1 MKNLKKVLAMVLAF
15 ACTFTMFAG
24 AKVFEDVPAGSDYS
38 EAITMLSDLGIIQG
52 KDDGKYH
59 PEDTITRAEACALI
73 ARMMTGDPNVSQ
85 YVGAQNF
92 SDVVS
97 GSWKDSAIGYCYI
110 NNIVIGVGN
119 NKFEPDRAITDAEFI
134 TMVVRA
140 MGYETPDMAQGYP
153 YTYMSNAQAI
163 GLMDGVDMV
172 ANTDA
177 LRGEDAQVIY
187 NALFADYA
195 RGAKLVNTTHGTSVE
210 QYPTLAESVWGL
222 ERAAVGVWRRST
234 TDDEVMEL
242 TTCQA
247 HTWVITGKSLEVG
260 DVDMFEAYPID
271 DDGTYLYDHGQK
283 SDNEPYYF
291 TYNGDMA
298 NIADLKGYQVELWGM
313 GAHDEPELT
322 EVTDENGDRRKVY
335 VYSNDW
341 DINAIK
347 TVNGQTKYDYTPA
360 DESLPD
366 VDLDEVRG
374 FVGGTF
380 ISNDVDDYIKWG
392 NDNDSHLSESTVEDA
407 MQTKNSASYRV
418 VDWDSDGTAD
428 FVVGDIYSYY
438 EVKSV
443 TSSKIR
449 LGGFDGRTEFVLDLD
464 GETTGVDI
472 GDDNGD
478 AYTIV
483 AEFPDDIAE
492 GDIIQVSSDEV
503 VGKKEITSTWTIE
516 VVEPE
521 TKEITSISSKKGVE
535 FDNELIHDAEFYD
548 ENQYYFEEGEG
559 NNPNGLDVYNDL
571 NEDSADLWDLYLDN
585 NGFIIKMDESEGAY
599 NGYIFITGAD
609 QGNNSST
616 GNRRNAMISGVN
628 GENEYM
634 EDLELTRNA
643 NVEVWDEDAD
653 NGNGDYVDGFDD
665 REFNRA
671 AGNVKGRVFK
681 YTLNDDGDVTRL
693 VEVACENASGD
704 YTYNEE
710 NNSVRTE
717 VDDFDQNYGEEG
729 TRNWLQTADVIF
741 AVEVNDEEWDTLTH
755 DVTIPAVGTVT
766 ADVENG
772 ESIVAGTSLNMSA
785 GDDTVNIDDIDADN
799 VIAID
804 YTDIPDINNMNGA
817 SPAAR
822 GVKYN
827 VDNAKDEIESAV
839 LGVDD
844 LNDFKSTS
852 TKVALVSQID
862 WNAKGDKAD
871 TYDITAYVNGEEGT
885 EFNTVDVDDMTVNG
899 RTSDQRSIINR
910 INSRIEEEDRNG
922 VYAELRFNKDGK
934 VTEMN
939 IINDTAAYDGAY
951 GNDGAND
958 EAVYN
963 VASVDEHYTVV
974 RAVVNLRNDGDYL
987 MVTPTSIIEDKDGNA
1002 KLTTVDNAEFE
1013 RFYDLESDTAY
1024 FKLNDAPR
1032 IDDELAD
1039 GSLAFDGQFMNAYDH
1054 GFVDGYEVEAGD
1066 KADLVSWIDSIND
1079 EYEDSYCVAD
1089 VVIDDT
1095 TPADGDS
1102 VVAVY
1107 YYEDAVDEYNELTG
1121 DMTLNDDDA
1130 EDGLSVEYG
1139 ERVDANVTVDDFDEF
1154 SGRVRVAV
1162 TNNAGYSWNAEGREG
1177 VDITL
1182 PAGEMAVGEYTVT
1195 ASAWNTAAETWQVVD
1210 RDTLTIRKTARAT
1223 SVYTAMNIAGDAE
1236 KDSYTA
1242 GEDVVFVVVD
1252 GQKDYQDGVYP
1263 EFTVENNRRDVQYRI
1278 LDARPVA
1285 NDPNKVC
1292 YELKLVDALEIGEGQ
1307 ETGDLVVTLNETS
1320 NYSAVDNSEQNNDSV
1335 VTVVAAPTDL
1345 PTITNATAAKGG
1357 KTIVVTIAGGNV
1369 RDYMDPAMWHGVW
1382 QGNEYDVTNVTFD
1395 DNSNTLTLTVG
1406 GDWTTTAS
1414 TSYQVVYGTDGHS
1427 VSFSFTTGA

>member
-1 MKNLKKVLAMVLAF
+1 MV
-15 ACTFTMFAG
+15 
-24 AKVFEDVPAGSDYS
+24 
-38 EAITMLSDLGIIQG
+38 
-52 KDDGKYH
+52 
-59 PEDTITRAEACALI
+59 
-73 ARMMTGDPNVSQ
+73 
-85 YVGAQNF
+85 
-92 SDVVS
+92 
-97 GSWKDSAIGYCYI
+97 
-110 NNIVIGVGN
+110 
-119 NKFEPDRAITDAEFI
+119 
-134 TMVVRA
+134 
-140 MGYETPDMAQGYP
+140 QGYP

-322 EVTDENGDRRKVY
+322 EVTDENGDRKKVY

-472 GDDNGD
+472 DGQD
-478 AYTIV
+478 YTIT

-492 GDIIQVSSDEV
+492 GDIIQVSTEEV
-503 VGKKEITSTWTIE
+503 VAKKTINSTWTIE

-535 FDNELIHDAEFYD
+535 FDDELIHDAETYNRVD
-548 ENQYYFEEGEG
+548 YFFDGTDDTY
-559 NNPNGLDVYNDL
+559 NGL
-571 NEDSADLWDLYLDN
+571 NEDSSDLWDLYLDN

-634 EDLELTRNA
+634 EDLELTSNA
-643 NVEVWDEDAD
+643 SVEVWDEDDAE
-653 NGNGDYVDGFDD
+653 YVDGFDD
-665 REFNRA
+665 REFNNA

-693 VEVACENASGD
+693 VEVACENESANYS
-704 YTYNEE
+704 YNEE
-710 NNSVRTE
+710 SNAVDSLDFSDNRTE
-717 VDDFDQNYGEEG
+717 
-729 TRNWLQTADVIF
+729 RNWLQSADVIF
-741 AVEVNDEEWDTLTH
+741 AVEVNADEWGSTVGIDTDANPDEYYNVNTLTE
-755 DVTIPAVGTVT
+755 GTRL
-766 ADVENG
+766 G
-772 ESIVAGTSLNMSA
+772 MSN
-785 GDDTVNIDDIDADN
+785 GDDTLNIDDIDADN
-799 VIAID
+799 VIAVD
-804 YTDIPDINNMNGA
+804 YTDIPDIGNYRSGA
-817 SPAAR
+817 NPSAR
-822 GVKYN
+822 GVKFN
-827 VDNAKDEIESAV
+827 VDNAKDEIESVV

-852 TKVALVSQID
+852 TKVALLTQID

-871 TYDITAYVNGEEGT
+871 TYDITAYVNGEEDT
-885 EFNTVDVDDMTVNG
+885 EFNSIDYTDMTVNG
-899 RTSDQRSIINR
+899 DTNDTAVRNHLDEINEL
-910 INSRIEEEDRNG
+910 IEDDGRNG

-934 VTEMN
+934 VTE
-939 IINDTAAYDGAY
+939 INVIDDTRDYADNGVAD
-951 GNDGAND
+951 NNL

-963 VASVDEHYTVV
+963 RASEDAHYTVV
-974 RAVVNLRNDGDYL
+974 RAVVNLRNNGDYL
-987 MVTPTSIIEDKDGNA
+987 MVTPTSIVRDADGNW
-1002 KLTTVDNAEFE
+1002 KLTTVDNAEFDYYYE
-1013 RFYDLESDTAY
+1013 LGGDTAY
-1024 FKLNDAPR
+1024 FQLS
-1032 IDDELAD
+1032 D
-1039 GSLAFDGQFMNAYDH
+1039 GPAISGHNGEFMNAYTQAFSD
-1054 GFVDGYEVEAGD
+1054 DLSVETGD

-1079 EYEDSYCVAD
+1079 EYEDAYCVAD

-1095 TPADGDS
+1095 NPTDSDS

-1107 YYEDAVDEYNELTG
+1107 YYEDQVDEYNELSG
-1121 DMTLNDDDA
+1121 GMTLNDTADNLA
-1130 EDGLSVEYG
+1130 VEYG
-1139 ERVDANVTVDDFDEF
+1139 ANVDANVNVDDFDEF
-1154 SGRVRVAV
+1154 NGRVRVTV
-1162 TNNAGYSWNAEGREG
+1162 TNAAGADMQQTEGRELA
-1177 VDITL
+1177 DIALRNDL
-1182 PAGEMAVGEYTVT
+1182 PVGTYTVV
-1195 ASAWNTAAETWQVVD
+1195 AEAWNTAARVWQPVD
-1210 RDTLTIRKTARAT
+1210 TDTLTITETARAT
-1223 SVYTAMNIAGDAE
+1223 DVYTVKNIEGEED
-1236 KDSYTA
+1236 KDTYTA
-1242 GEDVVFVVVD
+1242 DEDVVFVVVE
-1252 GQKDYQDGVYP
+1252 GQKDNAEP
-1263 EFTVENNRRDVQYRI
+1263 TFTVLNNRREVQYTI
-1278 LDARPVA
+1278 ADARELA
-1285 NDPNKVC
+1285 GDKVC
-1292 YELKLVDALEIGEGQ
+1292 YELKLADALEIGEGQ
-1307 ETGDLVVTLNETS
+1307 AAGDLVVELDAAP
-1320 NYSAVDNSEQNNDSV
+1320 NYSKVTNEEDN
-1335 VTVVAAPTDL
+1335 VTVNPAPVATKVATINKVSDSTGTDST
-1345 PTITNATAAKGG
+1345 PSTYTARVNGASANVTYTVTITGG
-1357 KTIVVTIAGGNV
+1357 NIAGKFEENIVVADELSASELAAQIVALVNEKSSKVNAVQGADDDTFTISTDENSSNALV
-1369 RDYMDPAMWHGVW
+1369 VS
-1382 QGNEYDVTNVTFD
+1382 VTV
-1395 DNSNTLTLTVG
+1395 
-1406 GDWTTTAS
+1406 A
-1414 TSYQVVYGTDGHS
+1414 Q
-1427 VSFSFTTGA
+1427 

>member
-140 MGYETPDMAQGYP
+140 MGYETPDMVQGYP

-163 GLMDGVDMV
+163 GLLDGVNMV

-234 TDDEVMEL
+234 TDDQVMEL

-247 HTWVITGKSLEVG
+247 HTWVITGKRLTVG
-260 DVDMFEAYPID
+260 NVDMFEAYPID
-271 DDGTYLYDHGQK
+271 DDATELYEDGQK
-283 SDNEPYYF
+283 NHQNVPYYF

-313 GAHDEPELT
+313 GAHDEPELE
-322 EVTDENGDRRKVY
+322 EVTDIDGNDEEGY
-335 VYSNDW
+335 VYSNEW
-341 DINAIK
+341 DVNAIK
-347 TVNGQTKYDYTPA
+347 TVNGQTAYNYTPA
-360 DESLPD
+360 DNALPD

-374 FVGGTF
+374 FVGGT
-380 ISNDVDDYIKWG
+380 IDSDINWGDD
-392 NDNDSHLSESTVEDA
+392 HMAESEVEDA
-407 MQTKNSASYRV
+407 LETKNSASYRV

-428 FVVGDIYSYY
+428 FITGDIYKYF

-443 TSSKIR
+443 TSKTVR

-472 GDDNGD
+472 GDGNDD
-478 AYTIV
+478 VYTIV

-503 VGKKEITSTWTIE
+503 VGKKEITSTWTVEI
-516 VVEPE
+516 VEPE

-548 ENQYYFEEGEG
+548 ENQYYFEEDEG
-559 NNPNGLDVYNDL
+559 NNPDGLDVYNDL
-571 NEDSADLWDLYLDN
+571 NENSADLWDLYLDN
-585 NGFIIKMDESEGAY
+585 NGFIIKMDEAEAAY

-609 QGNNSST
+609 QGNNTST

-653 NGNGDYVDGFDD
+653 NGNGDYVDGYDD
-665 REFNRA
+665 REFNVD
-671 AGNVKGRVFK
+671 AGNIKGRVFK

-693 VEVACENASGD
+693 VEVACENASAD
-704 YTYNEE
+704 YDYND
-710 NNSVRTE
+710 NSTAVTTVRDTALE
-717 VDDFDQNYGEEG
+717 ATGMNYGEAG
-729 TRNWLQTADVIF
+729 ARNWLQTADVIF
-741 AVEVNDEEWDTLTH
+741 AVEVEDDEWLN
-755 DVTIPAVGTVT
+755 VNGAGTG
-766 ADVENG
+766 N
-772 ESIVAGTSLNMSA
+772 IVAGSQLGGGW
-785 GDDTVNIDDIDADN
+785 GDDNSFWDVDMDADN

-804 YTDIPDINNMNGA
+804 YTDIPDIHRANGA

-822 GVKYN
+822 GIKYN

-1032 IDDELAD
+1032 IDDERAD

-1079 EYEDSYCVAD
+1079 EYEDAYCVAD
-1089 VVIDDT
+1089 VVIDNT
-1095 TPADGDS
+1095 TPTQDSS

-1107 YYEDAVDEYNELTG
+1107 YYEDTVDEYNALTG
-1121 DMTLNDDDA
+1121 SMTLNDDDA

-1195 ASAWNTAAETWQVVD
+1195 ASAWNTAAETWQEVD

-1320 NYSAVDNSEQNNDSV
+1320 NYSAVDNSEQNTDGV
-1335 VTVVAAPTDL
+1335 EVVAAPVET
-1345 PTITNATAAKGG
+1345 
-1357 KTIVVTIAGGNV
+1357 
-1369 RDYMDPAMWHGVW
+1369 Y
-1382 QGNEYDVTNVTFD
+1382 EY
-1395 DNSNTLTLTVG
+1395 TLTVAG
-1406 GDWTTTAS
+1406 VAP
-1414 TSYQVVYGTDGHS
+1414 
-1427 VSFSFTTGA
+1427 TTGGSIVVAYESANGNSYEQTISYGNGASFDAIAKMIADALNNKTALDATVDANVVTVSADYAVTFNIDDSNGDGATVAVAEVTE

>member
-92 SDVVS
+92 TDVAK

-140 MGYETPDMAQGYP
+140 MGYETPDMVQGYP

-247 HTWVITGKSLEVG
+247 HTWVITGKRLTVG
-260 DVDMFEAYPID
+260 NVDMFEAYPID

-322 EVTDENGDRRKVY
+322 EVTDENGDRKKVY

-380 ISNDVDDYIKWG
+380 ISNDVDDYIKWS

-407 MQTKNSASYRV
+407 MQTKNSASYRI

-428 FVVGDIYSYY
+428 FITGDIYKYY

-472 GDDNGD
+472 GDENGD

-483 AEFPDDIAE
+483 AEFPDDIEE

-503 VGKKEITSTWTIE
+503 VGKKEITSTWTVEI
-516 VVEPE
+516 VEPE

-559 NNPNGLDVYNDL
+559 NNPDGLDVYNDL

-585 NGFIIKMDESEGAY
+585 NGFIIKMDEAEAAY

-822 GVKYN
+822 GIKYN
-827 VDNAKDEIESAV
+827 VDASKDEIESVV

-1079 EYEDSYCVAD
+1079 EYEDAYCVAD

-1107 YYEDAVDEYNELTG
+1107 YYEDAVDEYNKLTG
-1121 DMTLNDDDA
+1121 GMTLNATNAAADDHTYTADY
-1130 EDGLSVEYG
+1130 DT
-1139 ERVDANVTVDDFDEF
+1139 NVSATVSVDDFDEF
-1154 SGRVRVAV
+1154 DGRVRVTV
-1162 TNNAGYSWNAEGREG
+1162 TGEDYSWTSANSAENAAIPLG
-1177 VDITL
+1177 TL
-1182 PAGEMAVGEYTVT
+1182 DVGNYNVVAE
-1195 ASAWNTAAETWQVVD
+1195 AWNTAAEDWQHID
-1210 RDTLTIRKTARAT
+1210 TDTLEINKIARADSIAFMKDHST
-1223 SVYTAMNIAGDAE
+1223 DTEKTDAYVEDTTTIFVKINGLEGQTVDQLTADDFIVGTANTENLGVASVKAYNNDTVELTLARGLRLDE
-1236 KDSYTA
+1236 GTDA
-1242 GEDVVFVVVD
+1242 GEV
-1252 GQKDYQDGVYP
+1252 
-1263 EFTVENNRRDVQYRI
+1263 R
-1278 LDARPVA
+1278 
-1285 NDPNKVC
+1285 
-1292 YELKLVDALEIGEGQ
+1292 
-1307 ETGDLVVTLNETS
+1307 VTLVGTK
-1320 NYSAVDNSEQNNDSV
+1320 NYSEVEVKHD
-1335 VTVVAAPTDL
+1335 VVAAPTDL
-1345 PTITNATAAKGG
+1345 PIITNATAAAKDGN
-1357 KTIVVTIAGGNV
+1357 TIVVTIAGGNV

-1382 QGNEYDVTNVTFD
+1382 NGNEYDVTNVTFD

-1406 GDWTTTAS
+1406 GDWRTTAS

>member
-92 SDVVS
+92 TDVAK

-140 MGYETPDMAQGYP
+140 MGYETPDMVQGYP

-222 ERAAVGVWRRST
+222 ERAAVGVWQRSNR
-234 TDDEVMEL
+234 DDETLEL

-374 FVGGTF
+374 FVGGT
-380 ISNDVDDYIKWG
+380 IDSDINWGDDHMAEG
-392 NDNDSHLSESTVEDA
+392 DVEDA
-407 MQTKNSASYRV
+407 LETKNSASYRV

-443 TSSKIR
+443 TSKTVR

-472 GDDNGD
+472 GDGNDD
-478 AYTIV
+478 VYTIV

-503 VGKKEITSTWTIE
+503 VGKKEITSTWTVEI
-516 VVEPE
+516 VEPE

-559 NNPNGLDVYNDL
+559 NNPDGLDVYNDL

-585 NGFIIKMDESEGAY
+585 NGFIIKMDEAEAAY

-609 QGNNSST
+609 QGNNTST

-653 NGNGDYVDGFDD
+653 NGNGDYVDGYDD
-665 REFNRA
+665 REFNVD
-671 AGNVKGRVFK
+671 AGNIKGRVFK

-693 VEVACENASGD
+693 VEVACENASAD
-704 YTYNEE
+704 YDYNDD
-710 NNSVRTE
+710 STAVTTVRDAGLE
-717 VDDFDQNYGEEG
+717 ANGMNYGEAG
-729 TRNWLQTADVIF
+729 ARNWLQTADVIF
-741 AVEVNDEEWDTLTH
+741 AV
-755 DVTIPAVGTVT
+755 
-766 ADVENG
+766 DVEDDEWLNVNG
-772 ESIVAGTSLNMSA
+772 TENIVAGSQLGGGW
-785 GDDTVNIDDIDADN
+785 GDDNSFWDVDMDADN

-804 YTDIPDINNMNGA
+804 YTDIPDIHRANGA
-817 SPAAR
+817 SPAAC
-822 GVKYN
+822 GIKYN

-852 TKVALVSQID
+852 TKVALLTSMD
-862 WNAKGDKAD
+862 YNMKGDKAE
-871 TYDITAYVNGEEGT
+871 TYDITAYVNGEEET
-885 EFNTVDVDDMTVNG
+885 EFNTIDVDDMTVNG
-899 RTSDQRSIINR
+899 TNKDTESIIDR
-910 INSRIEEEDRNG
+910 IHDEVEGDKNG

-934 VTEMN
+934 VTELN
-939 IINDTAAYDGAY
+939 VIDDTEAYSNTAAQPQID
-951 GNDGAND
+951 ANSVP
-958 EAVYN
+958 VYN
-963 VASVDEHYTVV
+963 TASVDNHYSVV

-987 MVTPTSIIEDKDGNA
+987 MVTPTSIVRDEDGNW

-1013 RFYDLESDTAY
+1013 NFYELDGDTAY
-1024 FKLNDAPR
+1024 YKLS
-1032 IDDELAD
+1032 D
-1039 GSLAFDGQFMNAYDH
+1039 GPMIENHNGEFMNAYEHAFSDDLS
-1054 GFVDGYEVEAGD
+1054 VDTGD
-1066 KADLVSWIDSIND
+1066 KADLVSWINSIND

-1107 YYEDAVDEYNELTG
+1107 YYEDQVDEYNELLG
-1121 DMTLNDDDA
+1121 EMTLYSGKESQEDELTVKYGADVSAKATA
-1130 EDGLSVEYG
+1130 EDHFDEYG
-1139 ERVDANVTVDDFDEF
+1139 NRVKFEVRDAQNNVVFESNSVVDTE
-1154 SGRVRVAV
+1154 AV
-1162 TNNAGYSWNAEGREG
+1162 SLTMQDGT
-1177 VDITL
+1177 DL
-1182 PAGEMAVGEYTVT
+1182 PVGTYYVT
-1195 ASAWNTAAETWQVVD
+1195 AYGFNVAADKFQFLDTD
-1210 RDTLTIRKTARAT
+1210 RLIVQKAARAT

-1242 GEDVVFVVVD
+1242 GEDVVFVVVN
-1252 GQKDYQDGVYP
+1252 GQKDAAEP
-1263 EFTVENNRRDVQYRI
+1263 TFTVLNNRRDVEYRI
-1278 LDARPVA
+1278 VEARELE
-1285 NDPNKVC
+1285 DDKVC
-1292 YELKLVDALEIGEGQ
+1292 YELKLADALEIGEGQ
-1307 ETGDLVVTLNETS
+1307 ATGDLVVSLNETS

-1345 PTITNATAAKGG
+1345 PTITNATAVEGG

>member
-92 SDVVS
+92 TDVAK

-140 MGYETPDMAQGYP
+140 MGYETPDMVQGYP

-222 ERAAVGVWRRST
+222 ERAAVGVWQRSNR
-234 TDDEVMEL
+234 DDETLEL

-322 EVTDENGDRRKVY
+322 EVTDENGDRKKVY
-335 VYSNDW
+335 VYSNEW
-341 DINAIK
+341 DVNAIK
-347 TVNGQTKYDYTPA
+347 TVNGQTAYNYTPA
-360 DESLPD
+360 DDALPD

-374 FVGGTF
+374 FVGGT
-380 ISNDVDDYIKWG
+380 IDSDINWGDDHMAEG
-392 NDNDSHLSESTVEDA
+392 DVEDA
-407 MQTKNSASYRV
+407 LETKNSASYRV

-443 TSSKIR
+443 TSKTVR

-472 GDDNGD
+472 GDGNDD
-478 AYTIV
+478 VYTIV

-503 VGKKEITSTWTIE
+503 VGKKEITSTWTVEI
-516 VVEPE
+516 VEPE

-559 NNPNGLDVYNDL
+559 NNPDGLDVYNDL

-585 NGFIIKMDESEGAY
+585 NGFIIKMDESEAAY

-609 QGNNSST
+609 QGNNTST

-653 NGNGDYVDGFDD
+653 NGNGDYVDGYDD
-665 REFNRA
+665 REFNVD
-671 AGNVKGRVFK
+671 AGNIKGRVFK

-693 VEVACENASGD
+693 VEVACENASAD
-704 YTYNEE
+704 YDYNDD
-710 NNSVRTE
+710 STAVTTVRDAGLE
-717 VDDFDQNYGEEG
+717 ANGMNYGEAG
-729 TRNWLQTADVIF
+729 ARNWLQTADVIF
-741 AVEVNDEEWDTLTH
+741 AV
-755 DVTIPAVGTVT
+755 
-766 ADVENG
+766 DVEDDEWLNVNG
-772 ESIVAGTSLNMSA
+772 TENIVAGSQLGGGW
-785 GDDTVNIDDIDADN
+785 GDDNSFWDVDMDADN

-804 YTDIPDINNMNGA
+804 YTDIPDIHRANGA

-822 GVKYN
+822 GIKYN

-852 TKVALVSQID
+852 TKVALLTSMD
-862 WNAKGDKAD
+862 YNMKGDKAE
-871 TYDITAYVNGEEGT
+871 TYDITAYVNGEEET
-885 EFNTVDVDDMTVNG
+885 EFNTIDVDDMTVNG
-899 RTSDQRSIINR
+899 TNKDTESIIDR
-910 INSRIEEEDRNG
+910 IHDEVEGDKNG

-934 VTEMN
+934 VTELN
-939 IINDTAAYDGAY
+939 VIDDTEAYSNTAAQPQID
-951 GNDGAND
+951 ANSVP
-958 EAVYN
+958 VYN
-963 VASVDEHYTVV
+963 TASVDNHYSVV

-987 MVTPTSIIEDKDGNA
+987 MVTPTSIVRDEDGNW

-1013 RFYDLESDTAY
+1013 NFYELDGDTAY
-1024 FKLNDAPR
+1024 YKLS
-1032 IDDELAD
+1032 D
-1039 GSLAFDGQFMNAYDH
+1039 GPMIENHNGEFMNAYEHAFSDDLS
-1054 GFVDGYEVEAGD
+1054 VDTGD
-1066 KADLVSWIDSIND
+1066 KADLVSWINSIND

-1107 YYEDAVDEYNELTG
+1107 YYEDQVDEYNELLG
-1121 DMTLNDDDA
+1121 EMTLYSGKESQEDELTVKYGADVSAKATA
-1130 EDGLSVEYG
+1130 EDHFDEYG
-1139 ERVDANVTVDDFDEF
+1139 NRVKFEVRDAQNNVVFESNSVVDTE
-1154 SGRVRVAV
+1154 AV
-1162 TNNAGYSWNAEGREG
+1162 SLTMQDGT
-1177 VDITL
+1177 DL
-1182 PAGEMAVGEYTVT
+1182 PVGTYYVT
-1195 ASAWNTAAETWQVVD
+1195 AYGFNVAADKFQFLDTD
-1210 RDTLTIRKTARAT
+1210 RLIVQKAARAT

-1242 GEDVVFVVVD
+1242 GEDVVFVVVN
-1252 GQKDYQDGVYP
+1252 GQKDAAEP
-1263 EFTVENNRRDVQYRI
+1263 TFTVLNNRRDVEYRI
-1278 LDARPVA
+1278 VEARELE
-1285 NDPNKVC
+1285 DDKVC
-1292 YELKLVDALEIGEGQ
+1292 YELKLADALEIGEGQ
-1307 ETGDLVVTLNETS
+1307 ATGDLVVSLNETS

-1345 PTITNATAAKGG
+1345 PTITNATAVEGG

>member
-1 MKNLKKVLAMVLAF
+1 MRV
-15 ACTFTMFAG
+15 
-24 AKVFEDVPAGSDYS
+24 
-38 EAITMLSDLGIIQG
+38 
-52 KDDGKYH
+52 
-59 PEDTITRAEACALI
+59 CA
-73 ARMMTGDPNVSQ
+73 
-85 YVGAQNF
+85 
-92 SDVVS
+92 
-97 GSWKDSAIGYCYI
+97 W
-110 NNIVIGVGN
+110 
-119 NKFEPDRAITDAEFI
+119 
-134 TMVVRA
+134 
-140 MGYETPDMAQGYP
+140 GYETPDMVQGYP

-234 TDDEVMEL
+234 TDDQVMEL

-247 HTWVITGKSLEVG
+247 HTWVITGKRLTVG
-260 DVDMFEAYPID
+260 NVDMFEAYPID
-271 DDGTYLYDHGQK
+271 DDNTELYKDGQK
-283 SDNEPYYF
+283 NNENVPYYF

-313 GAHDEPELT
+313 GSHDEPELT
-322 EVTDENGDRRKVY
+322 EVTDENGDRKKVY
-335 VYSNDW
+335 VYSNEW
-341 DINAIK
+341 DVNAIK
-347 TVNGQTKYDYTPA
+347 TVNGQTAYNYTPA
-360 DESLPD
+360 DEDLPD

-374 FVGGTF
+374 FVGGT
-380 ISNDVDDYIKWG
+380 IDSDINWGDD
-392 NDNDSHLSESTVEDA
+392 HMAESEVEDA
-407 MQTKNSASYRV
+407 LETKNSASYRV

-428 FVVGDIYSYY
+428 FITGDIYKYF

-443 TSSKIR
+443 TSKTVR

-503 VGKKEITSTWTIE
+503 VGKKEITSTWTVEI
-516 VVEPE
+516 VEPE

-559 NNPNGLDVYNDL
+559 NNPDGLDVYNDL

-585 NGFIIKMDESEGAY
+585 NGFIIKMDEAEAAY

-609 QGNNSST
+609 QGNNTST

-653 NGNGDYVDGFDD
+653 NGNGDYVDGYDD
-665 REFNRA
+665 REFNVD
-671 AGNVKGRVFK
+671 AGNIKGRVFK

-693 VEVACENASGD
+693 VEVACENASAD
-704 YTYNEE
+704 YDYND
-710 NNSVRTE
+710 NSTAVTTVRDTALE
-717 VDDFDQNYGEEG
+717 ATGMNYGEAG
-729 TRNWLQTADVIF
+729 ARNWLQTADVIF
-741 AVEVNDEEWDTLTH
+741 AVEVEDDEWLN
-755 DVTIPAVGTVT
+755 VNGAGTG
-766 ADVENG
+766 N
-772 ESIVAGTSLNMSA
+772 IVAGSQLGGGW
-785 GDDTVNIDDIDADN
+785 GDDNSFWDVDMDADN

-804 YTDIPDINNMNGA
+804 YTDIPDIHRANGA

-822 GVKYN
+822 GIKYN

-899 RTSDQRSIINR
+899 RTSDQRSIIDR

-1032 IDDELAD
+1032 IDDERAD

-1079 EYEDSYCVAD
+1079 EYEDAYCVAD
-1089 VVIDDT
+1089 VVIDNT
-1095 TPADGDS
+1095 TPTQDSS

-1107 YYEDAVDEYNELTG
+1107 YYEDTVDEYNALTG
-1121 DMTLNDDDA
+1121 SMTLNATNAAGDNHTYTADYDT
-1130 EDGLSVEYG
+1130 
-1139 ERVDANVTVDDFDEF
+1139 NVSATVSVDDFDEF
-1154 SGRVRVAV
+1154 DDRVRVTV
-1162 TNNAGYSWNAEGREG
+1162 TGEDYSWTSANSAENAAIPLG
-1177 VDITL
+1177 TL
-1182 PAGEMAVGEYTVT
+1182 DAGNYNVVAE
-1195 ASAWNTAAETWQVVD
+1195 AWNTAAEDWQHID
-1210 RDTLTIRKTARAT
+1210 TDTLEINKIARAT
-1223 SVYTAMNIAGDAE
+1223 DIDFMTDSSTTEEKTDA
-1236 KDSYTA
+1236 YVA
-1242 GEDVVFVVVD
+1242 GETHIFIKVNGLKGAQVEDLTA
-1252 GQKDYQDGVYP
+1252 QDFKVG
-1263 EFTVENNRRDVQYRI
+1263 TANTDSIKIDSVEAYGEDCVELTLATGLRCDEGS
-1278 LDARPVA
+1278 DA
-1285 NDPNKVC
+1285 
-1292 YELKLVDALEIGEGQ
+1292 GE
-1307 ETGDLVVTLNETS
+1307 VRVTLVGTK
-1320 NYSAVDNSEQNNDSV
+1320 NYSEVEVKHD
-1335 VTVVAAPTDL
+1335 VVAAPTDL
-1345 PTITNATAAKGG
+1345 PNITEATAENGG
-1357 KTIVVTIAGGNV
+1357 STIVVTIAGNNV
-1369 RDYMDPAMWHGVW
+1369 RDYMDPDMWTAYWGTTA
-1382 QGNEYDVTNVTFD
+1382 YDVTGVTFND
-1395 DNSNTLTLTVG
+1395 TNNTLTLAVG

-1414 TSYQVVYGTDGHS
+1414 TSYQVVYGTGDNTT
-1427 VSFSFTTGA
+1427 SFSFTTDAAD

>member
-140 MGYETPDMAQGYP
+140 MGYETPDMVQGYP

-234 TDDEVMEL
+234 TDDQVMEL

-247 HTWVITGKSLEVG
+247 HTWVITGKRLTVG
-260 DVDMFEAYPID
+260 NVDMFEAYPID
-271 DDGTYLYDHGQK
+271 DDATELYEDGQK
-283 SDNEPYYF
+283 NHQNVPYYF

-313 GAHDEPELT
+313 GAHDEPELE
-322 EVTDENGDRRKVY
+322 EVTDIDGNDEEGY
-335 VYSNDW
+335 VYSNEW
-341 DINAIK
+341 DVNAIK
-347 TVNGQTKYDYTPA
+347 TVNGQTAYNYTPA
-360 DESLPD
+360 DNALPD

-374 FVGGTF
+374 FVGGT
-380 ISNDVDDYIKWG
+380 IDSDINWGDD
-392 NDNDSHLSESTVEDA
+392 HMAESEVEDA
-407 MQTKNSASYRV
+407 LETKNSASYRV

-428 FVVGDIYSYY
+428 FITGDIYKYF

-443 TSSKIR
+443 TSKTVR

-472 GDDNGD
+472 GDGNDD
-478 AYTIV
+478 VYTIV

-503 VGKKEITSTWTIE
+503 VGKKEITSTWTVEI
-516 VVEPE
+516 VEPE

-548 ENQYYFEEGEG
+548 ENQYYFEEDEG
-559 NNPNGLDVYNDL
+559 NNPDGLDVYNDL
-571 NEDSADLWDLYLDN
+571 NENSADLWDLYLDN
-585 NGFIIKMDESEGAY
+585 NGFIIKMDEAEAAY

-609 QGNNSST
+609 QGNNTST

-653 NGNGDYVDGFDD
+653 NGNGDYVDGYDD
-665 REFNRA
+665 REFNVD
-671 AGNVKGRVFK
+671 AGNIKGRVFK

-693 VEVACENASGD
+693 VEVACENASAD
-704 YTYNEE
+704 YDYND
-710 NNSVRTE
+710 NSTAVTTVRDTALE
-717 VDDFDQNYGEEG
+717 ATGMNYGEAG
-729 TRNWLQTADVIF
+729 ARNWLQTADVIF
-741 AVEVNDEEWDTLTH
+741 AVEVEDDEWLN
-755 DVTIPAVGTVT
+755 VNGAGTG
-766 ADVENG
+766 N
-772 ESIVAGTSLNMSA
+772 IVAGSQLGGGW
-785 GDDTVNIDDIDADN
+785 GDDNSFWDVDMDADN

-804 YTDIPDINNMNGA
+804 YTDIPDIHRANGA

-822 GVKYN
+822 GIKYN

-939 IINDTAAYDGAY
+939 IINDTKNYAGDG
-951 GNDGAND
+951 DAND
-958 EAVYN
+958 NLEAVYN

-1032 IDDELAD
+1032 IDDERAD

-1079 EYEDSYCVAD
+1079 EYEDAYCVAD
-1089 VVIDDT
+1089 VVIDNT
-1095 TPADGDS
+1095 TPTQDSS

-1107 YYEDAVDEYNELTG
+1107 YYEDTVDEYNALTG
-1121 DMTLNDDDA
+1121 SMTLNATNAAGDDHTYTADY
-1130 EDGLSVEYG
+1130 DT
-1139 ERVDANVTVDDFDEF
+1139 NVSATVSVDDFDEF
-1154 SGRVRVAV
+1154 DDRVRVTV
-1162 TNNAGYSWNAEGREG
+1162 TNAAGADMQQTEGRERENIALRN
-1177 VDITL
+1177 DL
-1182 PAGEMAVGEYTVT
+1182 PVGTYTVV
-1195 ASAWNTAAETWQVVD
+1195 AEAWNTAARVWQHVD
-1210 RDTLTIRKTARAT
+1210 TDTLTITKTARAT

-1242 GEDVVFVVVD
+1242 GEDVVFVVVN
-1252 GQKDYQDGVYP
+1252 GQKDAAEP
-1263 EFTVENNRRDVQYRI
+1263 TFTVLNNRRDVEYRI
-1278 LDARPVA
+1278 VEARELE
-1285 NDPNKVC
+1285 DDKVC
-1292 YELKLVDALEIGEGQ
+1292 YELKLADALEIGEGQ
-1307 ETGDLVVTLNETS
+1307 ATGDLVVSLNETS
-1320 NYSAVDNSEQNNDSV
+1320 NYSAVDNSKQNNDGV
-1335 VTVVAAPTDL
+1335 VTVVAAPAEEYAYTV
-1345 PTITNATAAKGG
+1345 TINAGDQAYMGNFKM
-1357 KTIVVTIAGGNV
+1357 TIVKDGQRYEMEKTYNNTNGWGSQIVDDIVAEFSGNAFTV
-1369 RDYMDPAMWHGVW
+1369 K
-1382 QGNEYDVTNVTFD
+1382 ET
-1395 DNSNTLTLTVG
+1395 DNNTLQFTSDKELQITFQAGAGLTVTV
-1406 GDWTTTAS
+1406 DEVTE
-1414 TSYQVVYGTDGHS
+1414 
-1427 VSFSFTTGA
+1427 

>member
-119 NKFEPDRAITDAEFI
+119 NRFEPDRAITDAEFI

-140 MGYETPDMAQGYP
+140 MGYETPDMVQGYP

-234 TDDEVMEL
+234 TDDQVMEL

-247 HTWVITGKSLEVG
+247 HTWVITGKNITVG

-271 DDGTYLYDHGQK
+271 DDATELYEDGQK
-283 SDNEPYYF
+283 NHQNVPYYF

-313 GAHDEPELT
+313 GAHDEPELE
-322 EVTDENGDRRKVY
+322 EVTDIDGNDEEGY
-335 VYSNDW
+335 VYSNEW
-341 DINAIK
+341 DVNAIK
-347 TVNGQTKYDYTPA
+347 TVNGQTAYNYTPA
-360 DESLPD
+360 DDALPD

-374 FVGGTF
+374 FVGGT
-380 ISNDVDDYIKWG
+380 IDSDINWGDDHMAEG
-392 NDNDSHLSESTVEDA
+392 DVEDA
-407 MQTKNSASYRV
+407 LQTKNSASYRV

-443 TSSKIR
+443 TSKTVR

-472 GDDNGD
+472 GDGNDD
-478 AYTIV
+478 VYTIV

-503 VGKKEITSTWTIE
+503 VGKKEITSTWTVEI
-516 VVEPE
+516 VEPE

-559 NNPNGLDVYNDL
+559 NNPDGLDVYNDL

-585 NGFIIKMDESEGAY
+585 NGFIIKMDEAEAAY

-609 QGNNSST
+609 EGNNSST

-634 EDLELTRNA
+634 EDLELTNNA
-643 NVEVWDEDAD
+643 SVEVWNENAD

-671 AGNVKGRVFK
+671 AGNIKGRAFK

-693 VEVACENASGD
+693 IEVACENPSVD
-704 YTYNEE
+704 YSYNADTRALDAEI
-710 NNSVRTE
+710 NGNRT
-717 VDDFDQNYGEEG
+717 D
-729 TRNWLQTADVIF
+729 RNWMQSADVIF
-741 AVEVNDEEWDTLTH
+741 AVEVNANEWN
-755 DVTIPAVGTVT
+755 DVNPNTNTPNIT
-766 ADVENG
+766 
-772 ESIVAGTSLNMSA
+772 AGTSLWMGG
-785 GDDTVNIDDIDADN
+785 GDDGTHRDRDIDPDN
-799 VIAID
+799 VIALD
-804 YTDIPDINNMNGA
+804 YTDIPDINSANDGGTPQ
-817 SPAAR
+817 SR
-822 GVKYN
+822 GVIYN
-827 VDNAKDEIESAV
+827 NDTSKDEIESV
-839 LGVDD
+839 ILGVDD

-899 RTSDQRSIINR
+899 RTSDQRSIIDR
-910 INSRIEEEDRNG
+910 INRRIEEEDRNG
-922 VYAELRFNKDGK
+922 VYAELRFNKSGE

-939 IINDTAAYDGAY
+939 IINTTMDYADNRV
-951 GNDGAND
+951 NDGNND

-963 VASVDEHYTVV
+963 VAGVDSHYTVV
-974 RAVVNLRNDGDYL
+974 RAVVNLRGDNDRL
-987 MVTPTSIIEDKDGNA
+987 MVTPTSAIWDPEAEEMKLESVGNA
-1002 KLTTVDNAEFE
+1002 DFTYYYELDGG
-1013 RFYDLESDTAY
+1013 TAY
-1024 FKLNDAPR
+1024 FNISGKPVLEAGD
-1032 IDDELAD
+1032 
-1039 GSLAFDGQFMNAYDH
+1039 FMNAYDH
-1054 GFVDGYEVEAGD
+1054 GFDDDYDVEAGD
-1066 KADLVSWIDSIND
+1066 KADLISWIDSDNI
-1079 EYEDSYCVAD
+1079 EYEDDYTVAD
-1089 VVIDDT
+1089 VVVDT
-1095 TPADGDS
+1095 TALNANTDGES

-1107 YYEDAVDEYNELTG
+1107 YYEDQVA
-1121 DMTLNDDDA
+1121 
-1130 EDGLSVEYG
+1130 EYG
-1139 ERVDANVTVDDFDEF
+1139 ALDGTVTVNNDPTKYSQTATVTVTCTDEEVDPDDVYVVIDGTDEQPI
-1154 SGRVRVAV
+1154 RV
-1162 TNNAGYSWNAEGREG
+1162 NLNAQGTATVNLPQ
-1177 VDITL
+1177 VD
-1182 PAGEMAVGEYTVT
+1182 VGTYTVT
-1195 ASAWNTAAETWQVVD
+1195 AYGMNTAAGVYQFIDNDQWVVEPDDARIEVIENLPGDD
-1210 RDTLTIRKTARAT
+1210 RGDIVYADSVMQGDNVVYVYVENTTNNNEPVVGLTAANFKIENMQNLEENVALCE
-1223 SVYTAMNIAGDAE
+1223 AGWA
-1236 KDSYTA
+1236 
-1242 GEDVVFVVVD
+1242 
-1252 GQKDYQDGVYP
+1252 DGVYKLTAKND
-1263 EFTVENNRRDVQYRI
+1263 FIINGTHNDMTVH
-1278 LDARPVA
+1278 LTGVA
-1285 NDPNKVC
+1285 NMTND
-1292 YELKLVDALEIGEGQ
+1292 EDTVD
-1307 ETGDLVVTLNETS
+1307 VVT
-1320 NYSAVDNSEQNNDSV
+1320 
-1335 VTVVAAPTDL
+1335 APTDL
-1345 PTITNATAAKGG
+1345 PNITEATAENGG
-1357 KTIVVTIAGGNV
+1357 STIVVTIAGNNV
-1369 RDYMDPAMWHGVW
+1369 RDYMDPDMWTAYWGTTA
-1382 QGNEYDVTNVTFD
+1382 YDVTGVTFND
-1395 DNSNTLTLTVG
+1395 TNNTLTLAIGT
-1406 GDWTTTAS
+1406 DADKHQWTTATGE
-1414 TSYQVVYGTDGHS
+1414 TITVTYGSGDAA
-1427 VSFSFTTGA
+1427 VSEIATVTGV

>member
-140 MGYETPDMAQGYP
+140 MGYETPDMVQGYP

-392 NDNDSHLSESTVEDA
+392 NDNDPHLSESTVEDA

-438 EVKSV
+438 EVKAV
-443 TSSKIR
+443 TSKTVR

-472 GDDNGD
+472 DGQD
-478 AYTIV
+478 YTIT

-492 GDIIQVSSDEV
+492 GDIIQVSTEEV
-503 VGKKEITSTWTIE
+503 VAKKTINSTWTIE

-535 FDNELIHDAEFYD
+535 FDDELIHDAETYNRVD
-548 ENQYYFEEGEG
+548 YFFDGTDDTY
-559 NNPNGLDVYNDL
+559 NGL
-571 NEDSADLWDLYLDN
+571 NEDSSDLWDLYLDN

-599 NGYIFITGAD
+599 NGYIFVTGAD

-616 GNRRNAMISGVN
+616 GNRRSAVISGVN
-628 GENEYM
+628 DQNEYM

-643 NVEVWDEDAD
+643 NVEVWSETAD
-653 NGNGDYVDGFDD
+653 NGNGDYIDGYDD
-665 REFNRA
+665 REFVSSVHYN
-671 AGNVKGRVFK
+671 GQEEENINIKGRVFK

-693 VEVACENASGD
+693 VEVACENASAD
-704 YTYNEE
+704 YSYNEK
-710 NNSVRTE
+710 NNAVSTKEPSDYYTR
-717 VDDFDQNYGEEG
+717 DDEHNYGESNA
-729 TRNWLQTADVIF
+729 RNWLQTADVIF
-741 AVEVNDEEWDTLTH
+741 AVEVNDEESDLDNEWKNVD
-755 DVTIPAVGTVT
+755 G
-766 ADVENG
+766 NG
-772 ESIVAGTSLNMSA
+772 SSTPNIVAGSQLAMSN
-785 GDDTVNIDDIDADN
+785 GDDNPNREDIDADN

-804 YTDIPDINNMNGA
+804 YTDVPDIANADGA

-822 GVKYN
+822 GIKYN
-827 VDNAKDEIESAV
+827 TDASKDEMESVV

-899 RTSDQRSIINR
+899 RTSDQRSIIDR

-1032 IDDELAD
+1032 IDDERAD

-1107 YYEDAVDEYNELTG
+1107 YYEDAVDEYNALTG
-1121 DMTLNDDDA
+1121 SMTLNATNAAGDNHTYTADYDT
-1130 EDGLSVEYG
+1130 
-1139 ERVDANVTVDDFDEF
+1139 NVSATVRVDDFDEF
-1154 SGRVRVAV
+1154 GDRVRVTV
-1162 TNNAGYSWNAEGREG
+1162 TGEGYSWTSANSADNAAIPLG
-1177 VDITL
+1177 TL
-1182 PAGEMAVGEYTVT
+1182 DAGNYNVVAE
-1195 ASAWNTAAETWQVVD
+1195 AWNTAAEDWQHID
-1210 RDTLTIRKTARAT
+1210 TDTLEINKIARAASIAFMKDHSSDT
-1223 SVYTAMNIAGDAE
+1223 VKNDAYVEGTTTIFVKINGLEGQTVDQLTADDFIVGTANTENLGVASVKAYNNNTVELTLARGLRCNE
-1236 KDSYTA
+1236 
-1242 GEDVVFVVVD
+1242 GED
-1252 GQKDYQDGVYP
+1252 
-1263 EFTVENNRRDVQYRI
+1263 T
-1278 LDARPVA
+1278 
-1285 NDPNKVC
+1285 
-1292 YELKLVDALEIGEGQ
+1292 GE
-1307 ETGDLVVTLNETS
+1307 VRVTLVGTK
-1320 NYSAVDNSEQNNDSV
+1320 NYSEVEEDHAVGE
-1335 VTVVAAPTDL
+1335 APTAL
-1345 PTITNATAAKGG
+1345 PTITNATAAKDGN
-1357 KTIVVTIAGGNV
+1357 TIVVTIAGGNV

-1382 QGNEYDVTNVTFD
+1382 NGNEFDVTNVTFD

-1414 TSYQVVYGTDGHS
+1414 TSYQVVYGTGDHTT
-1427 VSFSFTTGA
+1427 SFSFTTGA

>member
-1 MKNLKKVLAMVLAF
+1 MRV
-15 ACTFTMFAG
+15 
-24 AKVFEDVPAGSDYS
+24 
-38 EAITMLSDLGIIQG
+38 
-52 KDDGKYH
+52 
-59 PEDTITRAEACALI
+59 CA
-73 ARMMTGDPNVSQ
+73 
-85 YVGAQNF
+85 
-92 SDVVS
+92 
-97 GSWKDSAIGYCYI
+97 W
-110 NNIVIGVGN
+110 
-119 NKFEPDRAITDAEFI
+119 
-134 TMVVRA
+134 
-140 MGYETPDMAQGYP
+140 GYETPDMVQGYP

-428 FVVGDIYSYY
+428 FVVGDIYKYY

-443 TSSKIR
+443 TSKTVR

-472 GDDNGD
+472 GDGNDD
-478 AYTIV
+478 VYTIV

-503 VGKKEITSTWTIE
+503 VGKKEITSTWTVEI
-516 VVEPE
+516 VEPE

-548 ENQYYFEEGEG
+548 ENQYYFEEDEG
-559 NNPNGLDVYNDL
+559 NNPDGLDVYNDL
-571 NEDSADLWDLYLDN
+571 NENSADLWDLYLDN
-585 NGFIIKMDESEGAY
+585 NGFIIKMDEAEAAY

-609 QGNNSST
+609 QGNNTST

-643 NVEVWDEDAD
+643 NVEVWSETAD
-653 NGNGDYVDGFDD
+653 NGNGDYIDGYDD
-665 REFNRA
+665 REFVTWVDTNDNNRYDEDDDEVI
-671 AGNVKGRVFK
+671 NVKGRVFK

-693 VEVACENASGD
+693 VEVACENASAD
-704 YTYNEE
+704 YDYNDD
-710 NNSVRTE
+710 STAVTTVRNAGLE
-717 VDDFDQNYGEEG
+717 ANGMNYGEAG
-729 TRNWLQTADVIF
+729 ARNWLQTADVIF
-741 AVEVNDEEWDTLTH
+741 AVEVEDDEWLN
-755 DVTIPAVGTVT
+755 VNGAGT
-766 ADVENG
+766 EN
-772 ESIVAGTSLNMSA
+772 IVAGSQLGGGW
-785 GDDTVNIDDIDADN
+785 GDDNSFWDVDMDADN

-804 YTDIPDINNMNGA
+804 YTDIPDIHRANGA

-822 GVKYN
+822 GIKYN
-827 VDNAKDEIESAV
+827 VNTSKDEIESVV

-852 TKVALVSQID
+852 TKVALLTAMDYNVR
-862 WNAKGDKAD
+862 GDRAE
-871 TYDITAYVNGEEGT
+871 TYDITAYVNGEEAT
-885 EFNTVDVDDMTVNG
+885 EFATIDVDDMTVNG
-899 RTSDQRSIINR
+899 TTKDVESILDR
-910 INSRIEEEDRNG
+910 IHDEVEGGKNG
-922 VYAELRFNKDGK
+922 VYAEMRFNKSGE
-934 VTEMN
+934 VTELN
-939 IINDTAAYDGAY
+939 IIDTTYNFGNPNQAVADGFVDANNRVSSVFNRAAQD
-951 GNDGAND
+951 D
-958 EAVYN
+958 
-963 VASVDEHYTVV
+963 HYTVV
-974 RAVVNLRNDGDYL
+974 RAVVNLRNDGDSL
-987 MVTPTSIIEDKDGNA
+987 MVTPARGILDGNDM
-1002 KLTTVDNAEFE
+1002 KLETVDNAEFAT
-1013 RFYDLESDTAY
+1013 YYNLTGDTAY
-1024 FKLNDAPR
+1024 FEIDKAPVIR
-1032 IDDELAD
+1032 
-1039 GSLAFDGQFMNAYDH
+1039 DGQFMDAYNE
-1054 GFVDGYEVEAGD
+1054 GFEDEYNVEAGD
-1066 KADLVSWIDSIND
+1066 KADLVSWIDSDNI
-1079 EYEDSYCVAD
+1079 EYEDDYTVAD
-1089 VVIDDT
+1089 IVIDNT
-1095 TPADGDS
+1095 AAAQDS
-1102 VVAVY
+1102 DVVAVY
-1107 YYEDAVDEYNELTG
+1107 YYEDQVAEYGKLAGTVVANDVDYSEQRATVTVTCTDEEIDPSDVYVTVEG
-1121 DMTLNDDDA
+1121 DDAHYDVTTLNQGQGTAILPEKNAGTYTVIAYGMNTAAGVYQEIGRDEWTVSKDA
-1130 EDGLSVEYG
+1130 YTVELVENDTTY
-1139 ERVDANVTVDDFDEF
+1139 VDLNEIEVGSNVVW
-1154 SGRVRVAV
+1154 VKV
-1162 TNNAGYSWNAEGREG
+1162 TNNTTGEVVTDLEQKDFFATNLLNIDQNVASMEKSHKPGYYKLTLKNA
-1177 VDITL
+1177 VDKTVNDNL
-1182 PAGEMAVGEYTVT
+1182 LYVYVGERTNNEKSASDT
-1195 ASAWNTAAETWQVVD
+1195 AEVVD
-1210 RDTLTIRKTARAT
+1210 VQADT
-1223 SVYTAMNIAGDAE
+1223 YT
-1236 KDSYTA
+1236 T
-1242 GEDVVFVVVD
+1242 
-1252 GQKDYQDGVYP
+1252 
-1263 EFTVENNRRDVQYRI
+1263 
-1278 LDARPVA
+1278 
-1285 NDPNKVC
+1285 
-1292 YELKLVDALEIGEGQ
+1292 
-1307 ETGDLVVTLNETS
+1307 
-1320 NYSAVDNSEQNNDSV
+1320 
-1335 VTVVAAPTDL
+1335 
-1345 PTITNATAAKGG
+1345 
-1357 KTIVVTIAGGNV
+1357 
-1369 RDYMDPAMWHGVW
+1369 
-1382 QGNEYDVTNVTFD
+1382 
-1395 DNSNTLTLTVG
+1395 TLTVTVPA
-1406 GDWTTTAS
+1406 DKKTTAGTIKVTYRTADGNDREVEVPIAAGHTAPWVAREIS
-1414 TSYQVVYGTDGHS
+1414 TMLSGSLNATWADDGKAEVKVVTNYDAGIS
-1427 VSFSFTTGA
+1427 VTYAGTGATVAVSETVE

>member
-92 SDVVS
+92 TDVAK

-140 MGYETPDMAQGYP
+140 MGYETPDMVQGYP

-222 ERAAVGVWRRST
+222 ERAAVGVWQRSNR
-234 TDDEVMEL
+234 DDETLEL

-322 EVTDENGDRRKVY
+322 EVTDENGDRKKVY
-335 VYSNDW
+335 VYSNEW
-341 DINAIK
+341 DVNAIK
-347 TVNGQTKYDYTPA
+347 TVNGQTAYNYTPA
-360 DESLPD
+360 DDALPD

-374 FVGGTF
+374 FVGGT
-380 ISNDVDDYIKWG
+380 IDSDINWGDDHMAEG
-392 NDNDSHLSESTVEDA
+392 DVEDA
-407 MQTKNSASYRV
+407 LETKNSASYRV

-443 TSSKIR
+443 TSKTVR

-472 GDDNGD
+472 GDGNDD
-478 AYTIV
+478 VYTIV

-503 VGKKEITSTWTIE
+503 VGKKEITSTWTVEI
-516 VVEPE
+516 VEPE

-559 NNPNGLDVYNDL
+559 NNPDGLDVYNDL

-585 NGFIIKMDESEGAY
+585 NGFIIKMDEAEAAY

-609 QGNNSST
+609 QGNNTST

-653 NGNGDYVDGFDD
+653 NGNGDYVDGYDD
-665 REFNRA
+665 REFNVD
-671 AGNVKGRVFK
+671 AGNIKGRVFK

-693 VEVACENASGD
+693 VEVACENASAD
-704 YTYNEE
+704 YDYNDD
-710 NNSVRTE
+710 STAVTTVRDAGLE
-717 VDDFDQNYGEEG
+717 ANGMNYGEAG
-729 TRNWLQTADVIF
+729 ARNWLQTADVIF
-741 AVEVNDEEWDTLTH
+741 AV
-755 DVTIPAVGTVT
+755 
-766 ADVENG
+766 DVEDDEWLNVNG
-772 ESIVAGTSLNMSA
+772 TENIVAGSQLGGGW
-785 GDDTVNIDDIDADN
+785 GDDNSFWDVDMDADN

-804 YTDIPDINNMNGA
+804 YTDIPDIHRANGA

-822 GVKYN
+822 GIKYN

-852 TKVALVSQID
+852 TKVALLTSMD
-862 WNAKGDKAD
+862 YNMKGDKAE
-871 TYDITAYVNGEEGT
+871 TYDITAYVNGEEET
-885 EFNTVDVDDMTVNG
+885 EFNTIDVDDMTVNG
-899 RTSDQRSIINR
+899 TNKDTESIIDR
-910 INSRIEEEDRNG
+910 IHDEVEGDKNG

-934 VTEMN
+934 VTELN
-939 IINDTAAYDGAY
+939 VIDDTEAYSNTAAQPQID
-951 GNDGAND
+951 ANSVP
-958 EAVYN
+958 VYN
-963 VASVDEHYTVV
+963 TASVDNHYSVV

-987 MVTPTSIIEDKDGNA
+987 MVTPTSIVRDEDGNW

-1013 RFYDLESDTAY
+1013 NFYELDGDTAY
-1024 FKLNDAPR
+1024 YKLS
-1032 IDDELAD
+1032 D
-1039 GSLAFDGQFMNAYDH
+1039 GPMIENHNGEFMNAYEHAFSDDLS
-1054 GFVDGYEVEAGD
+1054 VDTGD
-1066 KADLVSWIDSIND
+1066 KADLVSWINSIND

-1107 YYEDAVDEYNELTG
+1107 YYEDQVDEYNELLG
-1121 DMTLNDDDA
+1121 EMTLYSGKESQEDELTVKYGADVSAKATA
-1130 EDGLSVEYG
+1130 EDHFDEYG
-1139 ERVDANVTVDDFDEF
+1139 NRVKFEVRDAQNNVVFESNSVVDTE
-1154 SGRVRVAV
+1154 AV
-1162 TNNAGYSWNAEGREG
+1162 SLTMQDGT
-1177 VDITL
+1177 DL
-1182 PAGEMAVGEYTVT
+1182 PVGTYYVT
-1195 ASAWNTAAETWQVVD
+1195 AYGFNVAADKFQFLDTD
-1210 RDTLTIRKTARAT
+1210 RLIVQKAARAT

-1242 GEDVVFVVVD
+1242 GEDVVFVVVN
-1252 GQKDYQDGVYP
+1252 GQKDAAEP
-1263 EFTVENNRRDVQYRI
+1263 TFTVLNNRRDVEYRI
-1278 LDARPVA
+1278 VEARELE
-1285 NDPNKVC
+1285 DDKVC
-1292 YELKLVDALEIGEGQ
+1292 YELKLADALEIGEGQ
-1307 ETGDLVVTLNETS
+1307 ATGDLVVSLNETS

-1345 PTITNATAAKGG
+1345 PTITNATAVEGG

>member
-119 NKFEPDRAITDAEFI
+119 NRFEPDRAITDAEFI

-140 MGYETPDMAQGYP
+140 MGYETPDMVQGYP

-222 ERAAVGVWRRST
+222 ERAAVGEWRRST
-234 TDDEVMEL
+234 SDDETMEL

-247 HTWVITGKSLEVG
+247 HTWVITGKRLTVG
-260 DVDMFEAYPID
+260 NVDMFEAYPID
-271 DDGTYLYDHGQK
+271 DDNTELYENGQK
-283 SDNEPYYF
+283 NNENVPYYF

-313 GAHDEPELT
+313 GAHDEPELE
-322 EVTDENGDRRKVY
+322 EVTDIDGNDKKGY
-335 VYSNDW
+335 VYSNEW
-341 DINAIK
+341 DVNAIK

-360 DESLPD
+360 DEDLPD

-374 FVGGTF
+374 FVGGT
-380 ISNDVDDYIKWG
+380 IDSDINWGDD
-392 NDNDSHLSESTVEDA
+392 HMAESEVEDA
-407 MQTKNSASYRV
+407 LETKNSASYRV

-428 FVVGDIYSYY
+428 FIVGDIYKYY

-443 TSSKIR
+443 TSKTVR

-472 GDDNGD
+472 GDGNDD
-478 AYTIV
+478 VYTIV

-503 VGKKEITSTWTIE
+503 VGKKEITSTWTVEI
-516 VVEPE
+516 VEPE

-559 NNPNGLDVYNDL
+559 NNPDGLDVYNDL
-571 NEDSADLWDLYLDN
+571 NENSADLWDLYLDN
-585 NGFIIKMDESEGAY
+585 NGFIIKMDEAEAAY

-609 QGNNSST
+609 QGNNTST

-653 NGNGDYVDGFDD
+653 NGNGDYVDGYDD
-665 REFNRA
+665 REFNVD
-671 AGNVKGRVFK
+671 AGNIKGRVFK

-693 VEVACENASGD
+693 IEVACENASAD
-704 YTYNEE
+704 YDYND
-710 NNSVRTE
+710 NSTAVTTVRDTALE
-717 VDDFDQNYGEEG
+717 ARGMNYGEAG
-729 TRNWLQTADVIF
+729 ARNWLQTADVIF
-741 AVEVNDEEWDTLTH
+741 AVEVEDDEWLN
-755 DVTIPAVGTVT
+755 VNGAGTG
-766 ADVENG
+766 N
-772 ESIVAGTSLNMSA
+772 IVAGSQLGGGW
-785 GDDTVNIDDIDADN
+785 GDDNSFWDVDMDADN

-804 YTDIPDINNMNGA
+804 YTDIPDIHRANGA

-822 GVKYN
+822 GIKYN

-899 RTSDQRSIINR
+899 RTSDQRSIIDR
-910 INSRIEEEDRNG
+910 INRRIEEEDRNG
-922 VYAELRFNKDGK
+922 VYAELRFNKSGE

-939 IINDTAAYDGAY
+939 IINTTMNYADSLA
-951 GNDGAND
+951 NDGNNN

-1032 IDDELAD
+1032 IDDERAD

-1079 EYEDSYCVAD
+1079 EYEDAYCVAD
-1089 VVIDDT
+1089 VVIDNT
-1095 TPADGDS
+1095 TPTQDSS

-1107 YYEDAVDEYNELTG
+1107 YYEDTVDEYNALTG
-1121 DMTLNDDDA
+1121 SMTLNATNAAGDDHTYTADY
-1130 EDGLSVEYG
+1130 DT
-1139 ERVDANVTVDDFDEF
+1139 NVSATVSVDDFDEF
-1154 SGRVRVAV
+1154 DGRVRVTV
-1162 TNNAGYSWNAEGREG
+1162 TGEDYSWTSANSAENAAIPLG
-1177 VDITL
+1177 TL
-1182 PAGEMAVGEYTVT
+1182 DVGNYNVVAE
-1195 ASAWNTAAETWQVVD
+1195 AWNTAAEDWQHID
-1210 RDTLTIRKTARAT
+1210 TDTLEINKIARADSIAFMKDHST
-1223 SVYTAMNIAGDAE
+1223 DTEKTDAYVEGTTTIFVKINGLEGQTVDQLTADDFIVGTANTENLGVASVKAYNNNTVELTLARGLRLNEGTD
-1236 KDSYTA
+1236 A
-1242 GEDVVFVVVD
+1242 GEV
-1252 GQKDYQDGVYP
+1252 
-1263 EFTVENNRRDVQYRI
+1263 R
-1278 LDARPVA
+1278 
-1285 NDPNKVC
+1285 
-1292 YELKLVDALEIGEGQ
+1292 
-1307 ETGDLVVTLNETS
+1307 VTLVGTKNYNEVKEDH
-1320 NYSAVDNSEQNNDSV
+1320 AVG
-1335 VTVVAAPTDL
+1335 AAPTAL
-1345 PTITNATAAKGG
+1345 PTITSATAAKDGN
-1357 KTIVVTIAGGNV
+1357 TIVVTIAGGNV

-1382 QGNEYDVTNVTFD
+1382 NGNEFDVTNVTFD

-1406 GDWTTTAS
+1406 GGWTTTAS

>member
-1 MKNLKKVLAMVLAF
+1 MRV
-15 ACTFTMFAG
+15 
-24 AKVFEDVPAGSDYS
+24 
-38 EAITMLSDLGIIQG
+38 
-52 KDDGKYH
+52 
-59 PEDTITRAEACALI
+59 CA
-73 ARMMTGDPNVSQ
+73 
-85 YVGAQNF
+85 
-92 SDVVS
+92 
-97 GSWKDSAIGYCYI
+97 W
-110 NNIVIGVGN
+110 
-119 NKFEPDRAITDAEFI
+119 
-134 TMVVRA
+134 
-140 MGYETPDMAQGYP
+140 GYETPDMAQGYP

-222 ERAAVGVWRRST
+222 ERAAVGEWRRST
-234 TDDEVMEL
+234 SDDETMEL

-247 HTWVITGKSLEVG
+247 HTWVITGKRLTVG
-260 DVDMFEAYPID
+260 NVDMFEAYPID
-271 DDGTYLYDHGQK
+271 DDNTELYENGQK
-283 SDNEPYYF
+283 NNENVPYYF

-313 GAHDEPELT
+313 GAHDEPELE
-322 EVTDENGDRRKVY
+322 EVTDIDGNDEEGY
-335 VYSNDW
+335 VYSNEW
-341 DINAIK
+341 DVNAIK
-347 TVNGQTKYDYTPA
+347 TVNGQTAYNYTPA
-360 DESLPD
+360 DDALPD

-374 FVGGTF
+374 FVGGT
-380 ISNDVDDYIKWG
+380 IDSDINWGDDHMAEG
-392 NDNDSHLSESTVEDA
+392 DVEDA
-407 MQTKNSASYRV
+407 LQTKNSASYRV

-428 FVVGDIYSYY
+428 FITGDIYKYY

-443 TSSKIR
+443 TSKTVR

-472 GDDNGD
+472 GDGNDD
-478 AYTIV
+478 VYTIV

-503 VGKKEITSTWTIE
+503 VGKKEITSTWTVEI
-516 VVEPE
+516 VEPE

-559 NNPNGLDVYNDL
+559 NNPDGLDVYNDL
-571 NEDSADLWDLYLDN
+571 NENSADLWDLYLDN
-585 NGFIIKMDESEGAY
+585 NGFIIKMDEAEAAY

-609 QGNNSST
+609 QGNNTST

-643 NVEVWDEDAD
+643 NVEVWSTTE
-653 NGNGDYVDGFDD
+653 GDYIDGYDD
-665 REFNRA
+665 REFVTWVDANNN
-671 AGNVKGRVFK
+671 GQYNDGVDEDINVKGRVFK

-693 VEVACENASGD
+693 IEVACENASAD
-704 YTYNEE
+704 YDYND
-710 NNSVRTE
+710 NSTAVTTVRDAGLE
-717 VDDFDQNYGEEG
+717 ANGMNYGEAG
-729 TRNWLQTADVIF
+729 ARNWLQTADVIF
-741 AVEVNDEEWDTLTH
+741 AVEVEDDEWLN
-755 DVTIPAVGTVT
+755 VNGT
-766 ADVENG
+766 EN
-772 ESIVAGTSLNMSA
+772 IVAGSQLGGGW
-785 GDDTVNIDDIDADN
+785 GDDNSFWDVDMDADN

-804 YTDIPDINNMNGA
+804 YTDIPDIHRANGA

-822 GVKYN
+822 GIKYN

-899 RTSDQRSIINR
+899 RTSDQRSIIDR
-910 INSRIEEEDRNG
+910 INRRIEEEDRNG
-922 VYAELRFNKDGK
+922 VYAELRFNKSGE

-939 IINDTAAYDGAY
+939 IINATMDYADDLA
-951 GNDGAND
+951 NDGNND

-1079 EYEDSYCVAD
+1079 EYEDAYCVAD
-1089 VVIDDT
+1089 VVIDNT
-1095 TPADGDS
+1095 TPTQDSS

-1107 YYEDAVDEYNELTG
+1107 YYEDTVDEYNALTG
-1121 DMTLNDDDA
+1121 SMTLNATNAAGDDHTYTADY
-1130 EDGLSVEYG
+1130 DT
-1139 ERVDANVTVDDFDEF
+1139 NVSATVRVDDFDEF
-1154 SGRVRVAV
+1154 GDRVRVTV
-1162 TNNAGYSWNAEGREG
+1162 TGEGYSWTSANSADNAAIPLG
-1177 VDITL
+1177 TL
-1182 PAGEMAVGEYTVT
+1182 DAGNYNVVAE
-1195 ASAWNTAAETWQVVD
+1195 AWNTAAEDWQHID
-1210 RDTLTIRKTARAT
+1210 TDTLEINKIARAASIAFMKDHSSDT
-1223 SVYTAMNIAGDAE
+1223 VKNDAYVEGTTTIFVKINGLEGQTVDQLTADDFIVGTANTENLGVASVKAYNNNTVELTLARGLRCNE
-1236 KDSYTA
+1236 
-1242 GEDVVFVVVD
+1242 GED
-1252 GQKDYQDGVYP
+1252 
-1263 EFTVENNRRDVQYRI
+1263 T
-1278 LDARPVA
+1278 
-1285 NDPNKVC
+1285 
-1292 YELKLVDALEIGEGQ
+1292 GE
-1307 ETGDLVVTLNETS
+1307 VRVTLVGTK
-1320 NYSAVDNSEQNNDSV
+1320 NYSEVEEDHAVGE
-1335 VTVVAAPTDL
+1335 APTAL
-1345 PTITNATAAKGG
+1345 PTITNATAAKDGN
-1357 KTIVVTIAGGNV
+1357 TIVVTIAGGNV

-1382 QGNEYDVTNVTFD
+1382 NGNEFDVTNVTFD

-1414 TSYQVVYGTDGHS
+1414 TSYQVVYGTGDHTT
-1427 VSFSFTTGA
+1427 SFSFTTGA

>member
-59 PEDTITRAEACALI
+59 PEDTITRAEACAMI

-92 SDVVS
+92 TDVAK

-163 GLMDGVDMV
+163 GLLDGVNMV

-210 QYPTLAESVWGL
+210 TYPTLAESVWGL
-222 ERAAVGVWRRST
+222 ERAAVGEWRRST
-234 TDDEVMEL
+234 SDDETMEL
-242 TTCQA
+242 TTCKA
-247 HTWVITGKSLEVG
+247 HTWVITGKSLTVG
-260 DVDMFEAYPID
+260 NVDMFEAYPIED
-271 DDGTYLYDHGQK
+271 DETKLYDHGK
-283 SDNEPYYF
+283 KNDNEPYYF

-313 GAHDEPELT
+313 GSHDEPELT
-322 EVTDENGDRRKVY
+322 EVTDENGDRKKVY
-335 VYSNDW
+335 VYSNEW
-341 DINAIK
+341 DVNAIK
-347 TVNGQTKYDYTPA
+347 TVNGQTAYNYTPA
-360 DESLPD
+360 DEDLPD

-392 NDNDSHLSESTVEDA
+392 DSNLSKSTVEEA
-407 MQTKNSASYRV
+407 LQTKNSASYRV

-428 FVVGDIYSYY
+428 FVVGDIYKYY

-443 TSSKIR
+443 TSKTVR

-472 GDDNGD
+472 GDENGD

-483 AEFPDDIAE
+483 AEFPDDIEE
-492 GDIIQVSSDEV
+492 GDIIQVSTDEV
-503 VGKKEITSTWTIE
+503 VGKKTINSTWTIE

-535 FDNELIHDAEFYD
+535 FDDELIHDAERYNKVD
-548 ENQYYFEEGEG
+548 YFFEGTDDIY
-559 NNPNGLDVYNDL
+559 NGLD
-571 NEDSADLWDLYLDN
+571 EDSADMWDLYLDA
-585 NGFIIKMDESEGAY
+585 NGFIIKMEESEGAY
-599 NGYIFITGAD
+599 NGYIFVTGAD
-609 QGNNSST
+609 DGDNTST
-616 GNRRNAMISGVN
+616 GNRRTAKISGVN
-628 GENEYM
+628 DQNEYM

-643 NVEVWDEDAD
+643 SVDVWS
-653 NGNGDYVDGFDD
+653 GTKYVDGYDD
-665 REFNRA
+665 REFDENY
-671 AGNVKGRVFK
+671 NIKGRAFK

-693 VEVACENASGD
+693 VEVACENTSANYRYNDDSNAVDSMNDKGD
-704 YTYNEE
+704 
-710 NNSVRTE
+710 SRTE
-717 VDDFDQNYGEEG
+717 
-729 TRNWLQTADVIF
+729 RNWLQKASVIF
-741 AVEVNDEEWDTLTH
+741 AVEVNDDEWKKYDGV
-755 DVTIPAVGTVT
+755 DGT
-766 ADVENG
+766 AIDGKAN
-772 ESIVAGTSLNMSA
+772 IVAGSRLGMGG
-785 GDDTVNIDDIDADN
+785 GDDGSRFDRDIDADN
-799 VIAID
+799 VIALD
-804 YTDIPDINNMNGA
+804 YTDVPEIGVYGA
-817 SPAAR
+817 STKTDAR

-827 VDNAKDEIESAV
+827 VDAAKDEIETVV

-852 TKVALVSQID
+852 TKVALLTGMD
-862 WNAKGDKAD
+862 YNMKGDKAE
-871 TYDITAYVNGEEGT
+871 TYDITAYVNGEEET
-885 EFNTVDVDDMTVNG
+885 EFNTIDVDDMTVNG
-899 RTSDQRSIINR
+899 TTKDTESIIDR
-910 INSRIEEEDRNG
+910 IHDEVEGDKNG

-934 VTEMN
+934 VTELN
-939 IINDTAAYDGAY
+939 VIDDTEAYSNTAAQPQID
-951 GNDGAND
+951 ANSVP
-958 EAVYN
+958 VYN
-963 VASVDEHYTVV
+963 TASVDNHYSVV

-987 MVTPTSIIEDKDGNA
+987 MVTPTSIVRDEDGNW

-1013 RFYDLESDTAY
+1013 NFYELDGDTAY
-1024 FKLNDAPR
+1024 YKLS
-1032 IDDELAD
+1032 D
-1039 GSLAFDGQFMNAYDH
+1039 GPMIENHNGEFMNAYEHAFSDDLS
-1054 GFVDGYEVEAGD
+1054 VDTGD
-1066 KADLVSWIDSIND
+1066 KADLVSWINSIND

-1107 YYEDAVDEYNELTG
+1107 YYEDQVDEYNELLG
-1121 DMTLNDDDA
+1121 EMTLYSGKESQEDELTVKYGADVSAKATA
-1130 EDGLSVEYG
+1130 EDHFDEYG
-1139 ERVDANVTVDDFDEF
+1139 NRVKFEVRDAQNNVVFESNSVVDTE
-1154 SGRVRVAV
+1154 AV
-1162 TNNAGYSWNAEGREG
+1162 SLTMQDGT
-1177 VDITL
+1177 DL
-1182 PAGEMAVGEYTVT
+1182 PVGTYYVT
-1195 ASAWNTAAETWQVVD
+1195 AYGFNVAADKFQFLDTD
-1210 RDTLTIRKTARAT
+1210 RLIVQKAARAT
-1223 SVYTAMNIAGDAE
+1223 NVYTAMNIAGDKE

-1252 GQKDYQDGVYP
+1252 GQKDYQDDVYP
-1263 EFTVENNRRDVQYRI
+1263 EFTVENNRRDVQYQI

-1307 ETGDLVVTLNETS
+1307 ETGDLVVSLNETS
-1320 NYSAVDNSEQNNDSV
+1320 NYSAVDNSKQNNDGV
-1335 VTVVAAPTDL
+1335 VTVVAAPAEEYAYTV
-1345 PTITNATAAKGG
+1345 TINAGDQAYTGNFKM
-1357 KTIVVTIAGGNV
+1357 TIVKDGQRYEMEKTYTNTNGWGSQIVDDIVAEFSGNAFTV
-1369 RDYMDPAMWHGVW
+1369 K
-1382 QGNEYDVTNVTFD
+1382 ET
-1395 DNSNTLTLTVG
+1395 DNNTLQFTSDKELQITFQAGAGLTVTV
-1406 GDWTTTAS
+1406 DEVTE
-1414 TSYQVVYGTDGHS
+1414 
-1427 VSFSFTTGA
+1427 

>member
-140 MGYETPDMAQGYP
+140 MGYETPDMVQGYP

-234 TDDEVMEL
+234 TDDQVMEL

-247 HTWVITGKSLEVG
+247 HTWVITGKRLTVG
-260 DVDMFEAYPID
+260 NVDMFEAYPID
-271 DDGTYLYDHGQK
+271 DDATELYEDGQK
-283 SDNEPYYF
+283 NHQNVPYYF

-313 GAHDEPELT
+313 GAHDEPELE
-322 EVTDENGDRRKVY
+322 EVTDIDGNDEEGY
-335 VYSNDW
+335 VYSNEW
-341 DINAIK
+341 DVNAIK
-347 TVNGQTKYDYTPA
+347 TVNGQTAYNYTPA
-360 DESLPD
+360 DDALPD

-374 FVGGTF
+374 FVGGT
-380 ISNDVDDYIKWG
+380 IDSDINWGDD
-392 NDNDSHLSESTVEDA
+392 HMAESEVEDA
-407 MQTKNSASYRV
+407 LETKNSASYRV

-428 FVVGDIYSYY
+428 FITGDIYKYY

-443 TSSKIR
+443 TSKTVR

-472 GDDNGD
+472 GDGNDD
-478 AYTIV
+478 VYTIV

-503 VGKKEITSTWTIE
+503 VGKKEITSTWTVEI
-516 VVEPE
+516 VEPE

-559 NNPNGLDVYNDL
+559 NNPDGLDVYNDL

-585 NGFIIKMDESEGAY
+585 NGFIIKMDEAEAAY
-599 NGYIFITGAD
+599 NGYIFVTGAD
-609 QGNNSST
+609 QGNNTST

-643 NVEVWDEDAD
+643 NVEVWSTTE
-653 NGNGDYVDGFDD
+653 GDYIDGYDD
-665 REFNRA
+665 REFVTWVDANNN
-671 AGNVKGRVFK
+671 GQYNDGVDEDINVKGRVFK

-693 VEVACENASGD
+693 IEVACENASAD
-704 YTYNEE
+704 YDYNDD
-710 NNSVRTE
+710 STAVTTVRDAGLE
-717 VDDFDQNYGEEG
+717 ANGMNYGEAG
-729 TRNWLQTADVIF
+729 ARNWLQTADVIF
-741 AVEVNDEEWDTLTH
+741 AV
-755 DVTIPAVGTVT
+755 
-766 ADVENG
+766 DVEDDEWLNVNG
-772 ESIVAGTSLNMSA
+772 TENIVAGSQLGGGW
-785 GDDTVNIDDIDADN
+785 GDDNSFWDVDMDADN

-804 YTDIPDINNMNGA
+804 YTDIPDIHRANGA

-822 GVKYN
+822 GIKYN

-852 TKVALVSQID
+852 TKVALLTSMD
-862 WNAKGDKAD
+862 YNMKGDKAE
-871 TYDITAYVNGEEGT
+871 TYDITAYVNGEEET
-885 EFNTVDVDDMTVNG
+885 EFNTIDVDDMTVNG
-899 RTSDQRSIINR
+899 TNKDTESIIDR
-910 INSRIEEEDRNG
+910 IHDEVEGDKNG

-934 VTEMN
+934 VTELN
-939 IINDTAAYDGAY
+939 VIDDTEAYSNTAAQPQID
-951 GNDGAND
+951 ANSVP
-958 EAVYN
+958 VYN
-963 VASVDEHYTVV
+963 TASVDNHYSVV

-987 MVTPTSIIEDKDGNA
+987 MVTPTSIVRDEDGNW

-1013 RFYDLESDTAY
+1013 NFYELDGDTAY
-1024 FKLNDAPR
+1024 YKLS
-1032 IDDELAD
+1032 D
-1039 GSLAFDGQFMNAYDH
+1039 GPMIENHNGEFMNAYEHAFSDDLS
-1054 GFVDGYEVEAGD
+1054 VDTGD
-1066 KADLVSWIDSIND
+1066 KADLVSWINSIND

-1107 YYEDAVDEYNELTG
+1107 YYEDQVDEYNELLG
-1121 DMTLNDDDA
+1121 EMTLYSGKESQEDELTVKYGADVSAKATA
-1130 EDGLSVEYG
+1130 EDHFDEYG
-1139 ERVDANVTVDDFDEF
+1139 NRVKFEVRDAQNNVVFESNSVVDTE
-1154 SGRVRVAV
+1154 AV
-1162 TNNAGYSWNAEGREG
+1162 SLTMQDGT
-1177 VDITL
+1177 DL
-1182 PAGEMAVGEYTVT
+1182 PVGTYYVT
-1195 ASAWNTAAETWQVVD
+1195 AYGFNVAADKFQFLDTD
-1210 RDTLTIRKTARAT
+1210 RLIVQKAARAT
-1223 SVYTAMNIAGDAE
+1223 NVYTAMNIAGDKE

-1252 GQKDYQDGVYP
+1252 GQKDAAEP
-1263 EFTVENNRRDVQYRI
+1263 TFTVLNNRRDVEYRI
-1278 LDARPVA
+1278 VEARELE
-1285 NDPNKVC
+1285 DDKVC
-1292 YELKLVDALEIGEGQ
+1292 YELKLADALEIAENGKP
-1307 ETGDLVVTLNETS
+1307 GDLVVELDAAP
-1320 NYSAVDNSEQNNDSV
+1320 NYSKVTNEEDD
-1335 VTVVAAPTDL
+1335 VTVVAASAEVEITKVEVTGEKTVKITTSEPLNLDNTTAKISFGNDNGNVATTGDSNGGSCTIVKSGN
-1345 PTITNATAAKGG
+1345 PFDNEYTITVTGRDTWDHQTNSGKVIVELTIGSNVVESEPTANK
-1357 KTIVVTIAGGNV
+1357 
-1369 RDYMDPAMWHGVW
+1369 
-1382 QGNEYDVTNVTFD
+1382 
-1395 DNSNTLTLTVG
+1395 
-1406 GDWTTTAS
+1406 
-1414 TSYQVVYGTDGHS
+1414 
-1427 VSFSFTTGA
+1427 